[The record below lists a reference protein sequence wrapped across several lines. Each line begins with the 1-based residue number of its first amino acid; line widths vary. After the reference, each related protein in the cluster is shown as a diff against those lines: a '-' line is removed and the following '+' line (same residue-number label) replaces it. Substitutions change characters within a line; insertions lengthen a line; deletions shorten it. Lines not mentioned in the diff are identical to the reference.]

1 MASHN
6 VNTLAEFARN
16 VQLASLPYTSDN
28 FRAGKGKGL
37 GTVGKGTKGGRQSA
51 SADGN
56 KGKGHAKGKG
66 KGKAIQDP
74 NDILFTFYIPVED
87 SWQAVGSVIHDTD
100 KQH

>member
-1 MASHN
+1 MG
-6 VNTLAEFARN
+6 TRART
-16 VQLASLPYTSDN
+16 A
-28 FRAGKGKGL
+28 
-37 GTVGKGTKGGRQSA
+37 
-51 SADGN
+51 
-56 KGKGHAKGKG
+56 G